1 MYSNDPL
8 LFLKALALALIVAG
22 ILYFASR
29 PHDKLKMILT
39 IVGYVVLFIV
49 IIIASGIWEIVVS
62 IFLMGI
68 IAKLSG

>member
-8 LFLKALALALIVAG
+8 LFLKALALALAIAG
-22 ILYFASR
+22 VVYLILR
-29 PHDKLKMILT
+29 PNDKLKMILT

-49 IIIASGIWEIVVS
+49 VVIASGIWEIVVS